1 MKLFN
6 KPTILAVLMATAAPV
21 VAYAQSSEIFLSDSV
36 EGELRGSELIGSR
49 VYASEEGHGMTDA
62 EGAQSDWQDVGEIN
76 DLVVSRDG
84 AVEGVL
90 VDIGGFLGIGERQVA
105 IDMDQIS
112 FVSDASTDDGE
123 DYFLVIPATMANLEE
138 APAYGMDAGSGNMTE
153 DTASAGDTPSAGAGA
168 SAEAEGAEDT
178 EMAAES
184 EGATDE
190 TASGTEMS
198 DAGTD
203 AATDEMASDTEMT
216 DAGSDAATDEMASD
230 TEMTDA
236 GSEAATDEMASDD
249 AGTDAPE
256 GFVRVSLDQM
266 TADDLTSAEV
276 FGPNNEEIGDV
287 SELVLDG
294 ETVSLVVVDVGGF
307 LGLGE
312 KPVALEL
319 EQVEVVREEDTEEV
333 RVHVDMTED
342 ELEQLPR
349 YES

>member
-1 MKLFN
+1 MKLLN

-21 VAYAQSSEIFLSDSV
+21 VAFAQTSEIFLSDSV

-105 IDMDQIS
+105 IDMDQLS

-138 APAYGMDAGSGNMTE
+138 APVYGMDAGSGSMTQ
-153 DTASAGDTPSAGAGA
+153 DSASAGDTPSAGAGA

-184 EGATDE
+184 EGATGE

-198 DAGTD
+198 
-203 AATDEMASDTEMT
+203 
-216 DAGSDAATDEMASD
+216 DAGSDAATDEMASG
-230 TEMTDA
+230 TEMSDA

-249 AGTDAPE
+249 SGTDAPE

-276 FGPNNEEIGDV
+276 FGPNNEQIGEV

-294 ETVSLVVVDVGGF
+294 EMVSLVVVDVGGF

-319 EQVEVVREEDTEEV
+319 DQIEVVREEDTEEV

>member
-184 EGATDE
+184 EGATGE

-198 DAGTD
+198 
-203 AATDEMASDTEMT
+203 

-249 AGTDAPE
+249 SGTDAPE

-319 EQVEVVREEDTEEV
+319 DQIEVVREEDTEEV

>member
-49 VYASEEGHGMTDA
+49 VYASEEGHSMTDA

-138 APAYGMDAGSGNMTE
+138 APAYGMDAGSGSMTE
-153 DTASAGDTPSAGAGA
+153 DSASAGDTPSAGAGA

-184 EGATDE
+184 EGATGE

-198 DAGTD
+198 
-203 AATDEMASDTEMT
+203 
-216 DAGSDAATDEMASD
+216 DAGSDAATDEMASG
-230 TEMTDA
+230 TEMSDA
-236 GSEAATDEMASDD
+236 GSEAANDEMASDD
-249 AGTDAPE
+249 SGTDAPE

-276 FGPNNEEIGDV
+276 FGPNNEQIGEV

-294 ETVSLVVVDVGGF
+294 EMVSLVVVDVGGF

-319 EQVEVVREEDTEEV
+319 DQIEVVREEDTEEV

>member
-6 KPTILAVLMATAAPV
+6 KPTIIAVLMATAAPV

-123 DYFLVIPATMANLEE
+123 DYFLVVPATMANLEE
-138 APAYGMDAGSGNMTE
+138 APAYGMDTGSGNMTE

-168 SAEAEGAEDT
+168 STEAEGAEDT

-190 TASGTEMS
+190 TASGNEMS

-216 DAGSDAATDEMASD
+216 DAGS
-230 TEMTDA
+230 
-236 GSEAATDEMASDD
+236 EAATGEMASDD

-276 FGPNNEEIGDV
+276 FGPNNEDIGEV

-294 ETVSLVVVDVGGF
+294 ETISLVVVDVGGF

-319 EQVEVVREEDTEEV
+319 DQIEVVREEGTEEV
-333 RVHVDMTED
+333 RVHVDMTEE